1 MAVSRPAKF
10 RWDRARSGAGPLIR
24 ARGIRPSALGKLV
37 RHASDLLSLR
47 RGIVERSN
55 AGFCRLARKISFSRQ
70 VRNARIDRGLSVTDV
85 AERVGVTTASVY
97 HWEQGRT
104 RPSDENLVALCKVL
118 KLPIAATRA
127 IATA

>member
-1 MAVSRPAKF
+1 MGSSPLGR
-10 RWDRARSGAGPLIR
+10 RAADSGARHPPECIGQT
-24 ARGIRPSALGKLV
+24 GQTCV
-37 RHASDLLSLR
+37 RLLSLR
-47 RGIVERSN
+47 RGIVERTN

-85 AERVGVTTASVY
+85 AKRVGVTTASVY

-127 IATA
+127 IATG